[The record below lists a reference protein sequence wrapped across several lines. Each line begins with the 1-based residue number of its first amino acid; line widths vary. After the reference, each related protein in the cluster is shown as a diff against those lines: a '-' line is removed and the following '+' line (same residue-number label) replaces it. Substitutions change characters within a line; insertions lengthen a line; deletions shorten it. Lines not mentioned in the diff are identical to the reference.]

1 MARATSPTR
10 RQRIIEFTTPK
21 VADLVVIET
30 KDAIKSIKSAATA
43 DDTPYGT
50 PHPDTTNFPSHK
62 LALIKS
68 ANDENG
74 HYQLWYYVVNR
85 DNQDQYNWEFQAA
98 GASSTRYDS
107 VTRTY
112 VILRSS
118 YDESSPALNS
128 AMPTTTSDPFS
139 VSDGYI
145 LFEKKQVRSGNEVLD
160 SLYVIEQRVFVRKV
174 PIRNVYVDR
183 TFSFDVTA
191 SGADS
196 NPALGALVDK
206 ETLFFHS
213 EEIKATK
220 TFSTSGDLDA
230 GTGTTTAN
238 SFKSGDLEYATGHS
252 DLGGTPAG
260 NSNFWGTD
268 KLGVR
273 REGKQI
279 SDNWY
284 VLSEKQVVPSVITSG
299 DSAGLSVIAKYETQE
314 RYVWPPVLNGVSGL
328 GDAVDNEQN
337 GGIVGYTG
345 KLKDGGG
352 ESVVIPVYKRN
363 RYDGPTKTQYEITWS
378 KTKQTLTAINPMHPL
393 PVVFSTPLA
402 RLQVQPTLHN
412 AIDIAITTGTGHPKY
427 KFASS
432 RFSYPATNYV
442 DWPSEIV
449 VSDTQEPNKGGYV
462 RIKKTIFPP
471 NIQPFTGNYA

>member
-1 MARATSPTR
+1 MARVTSPTR

-30 KDAIKSIKSAATA
+30 KDASKSVKSAATA

-68 ANDENG
+68 ANDQNG
-74 HYQLWYYVVNR
+74 QYQLWYYVVNR

-128 AMPTTTSDPFS
+128 SMPTTTSDPFS
-139 VSDGYI
+139 GSDGYI

-160 SLYVIEQRVFVRKV
+160 SLYVVEQRVFVKKV
-174 PIRNVYVDR
+174 PIRNVFVDR
-183 TFSFDVTA
+183 TFPFDSTA

-196 NPALGALVDK
+196 NPSLGALVDK
-206 ETLFFHS
+206 ETIFFHS
-213 EEIKATK
+213 ENIQATK
-220 TFSTSGDLDA
+220 IFSASGDTLVD
-230 GTGTTTAN
+230 TGTTTAN
-238 SFKSGDLEYATGHS
+238 SFKAGSLTYDTGHS
-252 DLGGTPAG
+252 DLGGSPSG
-260 NSNFWGTD
+260 SSNFWGTD
-268 KLGVR
+268 KLGVK

-284 VLSEKQVVPSVITSG
+284 VLSEKQVVPSVVTSG
-299 DSAGLSVIAKYETQE
+299 ASAGLSVIAKYETQE

-328 GDAVDNEQN
+328 GNGLDPQN
-337 GGIVGYTG
+337 GGIVGYTWS
-345 KLKDGGG
+345 LKDGGG
-352 ESVVIPVYKRN
+352 ETVVLPVYKRN

-378 KTKQTLTAINPMHPL
+378 KTKQTLTDINPMHPL
-393 PVVFSTPLA
+393 PVVFATPLA
-402 RLQVQPTLHN
+402 SLKVQPTLHN
-412 AIDIAITTGTGHPKY
+412 LIDIGITTGTGHPKY
-427 KFASS
+427 KFSSS
-432 RFSYPATNYV
+432 RFLYPATNYI

-449 VSDTQEPNKGGYV
+449 VSDTQEPNRGGYV

-471 NIQPFTGNYA
+471 NLQPFTGSYA